1 MFREAKNFTRAK
13 LEQNCELHPR
23 GQITIELEKLN
34 FRAEFSCNK
43 GLY

>member
-13 LEQNCELHPR
+13 LEEKCELHPR
-23 GQITIELEKLN
+23 EQIMIEVEKLN
-34 FRAEFSCNK
+34 ISAGFSCNK